1 MTIRV
6 SIVENCRRSGEI
18 SNYYRDRPYRVCTSI
33 VTSVPTKCPDYRQGD
48 QFTAGSLYRQRSF
61 AIFLGHTGS
70 SGRAIAARPPHLEIC
85 LAYGEPCEA
94 SLTQFSK
101 MLNVALVLLMLE
113 AVHTDLV

>member
-1 MTIRV
+1 MPRT
-6 SIVENCRRSGEI
+6 SH
-18 SNYYRDRPYRVCTSI
+18 YKDRPSARTI
-33 VTSVPTKCPDYRQGD
+33 VSE
-48 QFTAGSLYRQRSF
+48 FSF
-61 AIFLGHTGS
+61 VLETELPL
-70 SGRAIAARPPHLEIC
+70 SGFGPIAARPPHLEIC